1 MKKIPYEYSSYTEPR
16 SISRLGQ
23 IRSPDENVTQ
33 YRVTHILWVVW
44 DEEFGCDINF
54 QIIPEV
60 RSMSGQIRSNFQATV
75 SFKSIP
81 ILSGIVSGFKKR
93 HLF

>member
-1 MKKIPYEYSSYTEPR
+1 MKRVPYEYSSFTEPR
-16 SISRLGQ
+16 SIPRLGQ
-23 IRSPDENVTQ
+23 IGSPDENVTQ

-44 DEEFGCDINF
+44 DVEFGCDIHF
-54 QIIPEV
+54 QIIPKE
-60 RSMSGQIRSNFQATV
+60 RPMSGQSRSNFEATV